1 MAAERYVKDVVS
13 GTIVASDRDVLKA
26 IAAIEAM
33 HVPLTTAVDMGKPIL
48 DFYAALPAQDFAAL
62 ANQVALNTNDRDP
75 YLRAGADL
83 ANRENKQYES
93 NRPLIRV
100 QDAVAQFEALHTIAM
115 APYADQFAVVK
126 KQAVVLAAQAAQP
139 AKQAIAQNRAYEKQ
153 FESSGGYHSGWDV
166 RVRAA
171 MSVTGPGAG
180 AMA

>member
-1 MAAERYVKDVVS
+1 M
-13 GTIVASDRDVLKA
+13 
-26 IAAIEAM
+26 
-33 HVPLTTAVDMGKPIL
+33 
-48 DFYAALPAQDFAAL
+48 DFYAALPAHDFTAL
-62 ANQVALNTNDRDP
+62 ANQVVINTNAKDP

-83 ANRENKQYES
+83 AIRENTQYES
-93 NRPLIRV
+93 NKPLIRV
-100 QDAVAQFEALHTIAM
+100 QDAVAQFEALHAVTM
-115 APYADQFAVVK
+115 VPYADQFAVVK

>member
-115 APYADQFAVVK
+115 A
-126 KQAVVLAAQAAQP
+126 AQAAQP